1 MSSGNFLLLKFMK
14 NPWLAVAGIYLN
26 YEIAL
31 DFPKEVDA
39 ARINEH
45 GGVLLNVTYMYHDL
59 FWW

>member
-1 MSSGNFLLLKFMK
+1 MK

-45 GGVLLNVTYMYHDL
+45 GRVLLNVTYMYHDL